1 MCVVI
6 THKKFIHPRTTSCA
20 VQQNVVLTVLHT
32 DTFTDIG
39 YTEKM
44 HFEIFVRTNV
54 KRKDGDDSITILSV
68 HVDVLQRIAANEQE
82 LCSYSTKKNKSLSDL
97 IRQHPALYGESEVL
111 LRSHPPESAMVHH
124 MTFSQQNAKW
134 CALMAVT
141 VEFFFFLTK

>member
-68 HVDVLQRIAANEQE
+68 HVDKNCVHIVQ
-82 LCSYSTKKNKSLSDL
+82 KKIKACQTLYVSIQPSMAKVKCCFDL
-97 IRQHPALYGESEVL
+97 IHQRVL
-111 LRSHPPESAMVHH
+111 WFTIWLFHSKTPNGVHWWRSLL
-124 MTFSQQNAKW
+124 N
-134 CALMAVT
+134 
-141 VEFFFFLTK
+141 FFFLPSKHVKQ